1 MRPRSIRGR
10 LTLLSVVC
18 ALVILIP
25 MAAVMSTVISQMFAD
40 VAWHDTQQQAILIAA
55 AIRGGSLPHVVTPT
69 VPGVD
74 LVQVVAPDGRV
85 LAASPAARNKP
96 PISVARPAPNDPLL
110 DLQTCSNAEPGCLRY
125 SALRVDPRADSP
137 IVLAARRTST
147 TLSTGFVDAI
157 VAAQATVLVSCV
169 AGLTWAVTGR
179 ILQPVNAIRSELAK
193 ITFSDLSHR
202 IAEPAGD
209 DEICRLIRTLN
220 QTLLRLETATHQQ
233 RRFVADASH
242 ELRTPVAGL
251 RVKLEEAQMHPRDI
265 DVNGLVEHTLNDVLR
280 LQAILA
286 DMLMLASLE
295 SSAER
300 KRQRVDLAALT
311 RAELKG
317 RAHTPPI
324 RSSLEDG
331 VTVAGVPSQLSRM
344 LTNLLDNAQR
354 HARHVVDIEVHRDS
368 DSALVTVCDDGPGIA
383 EADRERIFE
392 RFTRLDTA
400 RSRGHGGTGLGLA
413 IVSDVVHAHAGTIL
427 VGESVHGG
435 SRFDVRFPLLTDA
448 P

>member
-40 VAWHDTQQQAILIAA
+40 VVWHDTQQQAILIAA
-55 AIRGGSLPHVVTPT
+55 AIRGGSLPRVITPT

-74 LVQVVAPDGRV
+74 LVQVVAPDRRV
-85 LAASPAARNKP
+85 LAASPMARNKP
-96 PISVARPAPNDPLL
+96 PISVARPEPNDPLQ
-110 DLQTCSNAEPGCLRY
+110 DLQTCSNPERGCLRY
-125 SALRVDPRADSP
+125 SVLRADPRADSP
-137 IVLAARRTST
+137 VVVAARRTNT
-147 TLSTGFVDAI
+147 VLSTGFVDAI
-157 VAAQATVLVSCV
+157 VAAQAIVLISCV

-179 ILQPVNAIRSELAK
+179 ILQPVDAIRSKLAK

-209 DEICRLIRTLN
+209 DEISRLIHALN
-220 QTLLRLETATHQQ
+220 QTLQRLETATHQQ

-265 DVNGLVEHTLNDVLR
+265 DLNGLLEHTLDDVDR
-280 LQAILA
+280 VQAILS
-286 DMLMLASLE
+286 DLLMLAGLE
-295 SSAER
+295 SGAAA

-311 RAELKG
+311 RAELKQ
-317 RAHTPPI
+317 RARTPPI

-331 VTVAGVPSQLSRM
+331 VTVEGVPSQLSRM

-354 HARHVVDIEVHRDS
+354 HARHLVDIEVHRDS
-368 DSALVTVCDDGPGIA
+368 DSALVTVSDDGPGIA
-383 EADRERIFE
+383 VADRERIFE

-400 RSRGHGGTGLGLA
+400 RSRDRGGTGLGLA
-413 IVSDVVHAHAGTIL
+413 IVNDVVHAHSGTIL
-427 VGESVHGG
+427 VGESPHGG
-435 SRFDVRFPLLTDA
+435 GRFDVRLPLLTEK
-448 P
+448 

>member
-1 MRPRSIRGR
+1 M
-10 LTLLSVVC
+10 
-18 ALVILIP
+18 
-25 MAAVMSTVISQMFAD
+25 
-40 VAWHDTQQQAILIAA
+40 AWHDTQQQAILIAA

-85 LAASPAARNKP
+85 LAGSPAARNKP

-110 DLQTCSNAEPGCLRY
+110 DLQTCSNSEPGCLRY
-125 SALRVDPRADSP
+125 SALRVDARADSP

-179 ILQPVNAIRSELAK
+179 ILQPVDAIRSKLAK

-265 DVNGLVEHTLNDVLR
+265 DLNGLLEH
-280 LQAILA
+280 A
-286 DMLMLASLE
+286 DRCRPPAGDPGRHAHAGQSRIQRGAQT
-295 SSAER
+295 SAGRPGGPDACGTER
-300 KRQRVDLAALT
+300 
-311 RAELKG
+311 